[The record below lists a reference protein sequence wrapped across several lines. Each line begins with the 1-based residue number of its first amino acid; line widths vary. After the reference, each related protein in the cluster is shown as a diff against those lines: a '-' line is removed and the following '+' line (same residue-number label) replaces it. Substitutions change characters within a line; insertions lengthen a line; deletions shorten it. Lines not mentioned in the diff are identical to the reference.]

1 MKLERYSKKLFSA
14 VSRKGLWLRPLG
26 ELERGKYIWL
36 VSKKNHN
43 KDRPNLLIVGGFHGE
58 EPAGPWAILRWIEV
72 CDLKVLNEV
81 NISFLP
87 VVNPTGFDI
96 GQRKNKW
103 GEKTNQGFCHP
114 EKNEPLSRE
123 GKILLENS
131 ETLCEFARDGFLS
144 VHEDVTTS
152 KFYIYDHSVNV
163 GDFGRLIRD
172 EEDKYFDRLEDGTNV
187 AEENEPQAFV
197 KDGLIVGLQDGSFDD
212 FLHHKGI
219 PHVIVVETP
228 GRFPLQRRI
237 KAGVSLISKF
247 VELSLEFFYK
257 KG

>member
-14 VSRKGLWLRPLG
+14 ISRKGLWLKPLG

-36 VSKKNHN
+36 VSKRNHN
-43 KDRPNLLIVGGFHGE
+43 GSKPNLLIMGGFHGE
-58 EPAGPWAILRWIEV
+58 EPAGPWAILKWIET
-72 CDLKVLNEV
+72 CDLKTMNEL

-131 ETLCEFARDGFLS
+131 ETICEFARDGCLS
-144 VHEDVTTS
+144 LHEDVTTT
-152 KFYIYDHSVNV
+152 KFYIYDHSATA

-187 AEENEPQAFV
+187 AEENEPEAFV
-197 KDGLIVGLQDGSFDD
+197 KDGLIIGLHDGSFDD

-219 PHVIVVETP
+219 PHVFVTETP
-228 GRFPLQRRI
+228 GKFPLHRRI
-237 KAGVSLISKF
+237 KAGVRLIDKF
-247 VELSLEFFYK
+247 IELSL
-257 KG
+257 G